1 MRYKSHVRR
10 VLRVFKCSALAC
22 NPSFLG
28 HRVMTSNSLPSPDS
42 VLHRESELWGG
53 KIWGSR
59 TIADGACSGY
69 RKYSSSRRNQSHSKE
84 MYTQRKDVF
93 RCSSLASQARLSWLR
108 NGPCASRDGSRLLQ
122 ARVCTPVEFMSP
134 AARYTVER

>member
-53 KIWGSR
+53 KSGAPALLLMVHVRGIGNTPAPEGTNHTRRKCIPNER
-59 TIADGACSGY
+59 TSSGALV
-69 RKYSSSRRNQSHSKE
+69 RA
-84 MYTQRKDVF
+84 
-93 RCSSLASQARLSWLR
+93 ASEAVMAEK
-108 NGPCASRDGSRLLQ
+108 PCASRDGSRLLQ

-134 AARYTVER
+134 AARYTVAR